1 MWNFCDLNVIC
12 DFFLSV
18 NQVQYR
24 EHHGMCK
31 IDKHINQPLPGM
43 APLPL
48 ALYSIQIPQEL
59 YWAWYHE
66 CTDTQDHA
74 SLGSYWSQTYYLF
87 SSIFYIWVIIFAF
100 TLSEVWQQGVGNALS
115 LLERKSDCTEWS
127 VFWLFSSLLFS
138 SYGLTVGSSL
148 LLFPNMFAPIRHC
161 TGTLSDRSRSHGR
174 GQL

>member
-1 MWNFCDLNVIC
+1 MWNFCDFNVIC

-31 IDKHINQPLPGM
+31 IDTHINQPLPGM

-66 CTDTQDHA
+66 CTHTQDHA

-115 LLERKSDCTEWS
+115 LLERKSDCVLRE
-127 VFWLFSSLLFS
+127 VCFDYFHPCFSPSMVLQL
-138 SYGLTVGSSL
+138 
-148 LLFPNMFAPIRHC
+148 
-161 TGTLSDRSRSHGR
+161 DR
-174 GQL
+174 LCY